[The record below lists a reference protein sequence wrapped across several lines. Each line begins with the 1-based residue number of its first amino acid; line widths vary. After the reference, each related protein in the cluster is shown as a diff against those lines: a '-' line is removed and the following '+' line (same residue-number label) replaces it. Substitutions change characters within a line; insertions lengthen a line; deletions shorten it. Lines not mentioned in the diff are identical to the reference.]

1 MIALNLETKNG
12 SQKRIKEYLEQNAS
26 AVFAEKINNGVRI
39 EKDGKTLINKKDLDG
54 FWVYACKKAR
64 ENGDDYTED
73 DTVFMWAVDYFGDND
88 IEGTLY
94 NEDGTKYELPKPVYK
109 PVPAP
114 VIQEKPKPKKA
125 QISLFDMMETNDKAD
140 EETVEEV
147 IDETPDEEAETDM
160 KIDKETGEILEP
172 VKEKKTIPFQ
182 QLSPLYQKYIGFQR
196 QYPQAVI
203 AYRLGDFFEV
213 FGDNAVM
220 LANELMLTLTGRDCG
235 LEERVPMV
243 GFPYHASDNYFKKI
257 AEKRQLVVV
266 ESNEATLYRIAKEE
280 PKVVEIDE
288 TDESEFTDMKERTK
302 AFESSALCKL
312 IEIFGDELTIH
323 EEDI

>member
-1 MIALNLETKNG
+1 MITLNLKTKNG

-54 FWVYACKKAR
+54 FWAYACKKAR

-73 DTVFMWAVDYFGDND
+73 DTVFIWAVNYFGDNE

-94 NEDGTKYELPKPVYK
+94 NEDGTKYKPIKNVTV

-114 VIQEKPKPKKA
+114 VVQEKPKPKKA
-125 QISLFDMMETNDKAD
+125 QISLFDMMNADDKTE
-140 EETVEEV
+140 EETV
-147 IDETPDEEAETDM
+147 DETPDEEAKTDM
-160 KIDKETGEILEP
+160 KIDKETGEIISP
-172 VKEKKTIPFQ
+172 VKEKKAVPFQ

-213 FGDNAVM
+213 FGDNTVM
-220 LANELMLTLTGRDCG
+220 LANELELTLTGRDCG

-257 AEKRQLVVV
+257 AEKHQLVVV
-266 ESNEATLYRIAKEE
+266 ESNEATLYRVAKEE
-280 PKVVEIDE
+280 PEAVEIDE
-288 TDESEFTDMKERTK
+288 TDDTELADMKERTK

-312 IEIFGDELTIH
+312 IEIFGDELTIQ

>member
-12 SQKRIKEYLEQNAS
+12 SQRQIKAYLEQNAS
-26 AVFAEKINNGVRI
+26 EALAEKINNGVRI

-54 FWVYACKKAR
+54 FWTYACKKAH
-64 ENGDDYTED
+64 ESGDDYTED
-73 DTVFMWAVDYFGDND
+73 ETVFGWAVHYFEENE

-94 NEDGTKYELPKPVYK
+94 NEDGTKYELPKPVHK
-109 PVPAP
+109 PIPAP
-114 VIQEKPKPKKA
+114 VVQEKPKPKKA
-125 QISLFDMMETNDKAD
+125 QISLFDMMESDNKAD
-140 EETVEEV
+140 EETV
-147 IDETPDEEAETDM
+147 DEITDEEPETNM
-160 KIDKETGEILEP
+160 KIDEETGEVIEP
-172 VKEKKTIPFQ
+172 VKEKKTVPLQ

-243 GFPYHASDNYFKKI
+243 GFPYHASDNYFNKI

>member
-12 SQKRIKEYLEQNAS
+12 SQRRIKAYLEQNAS
-26 AVFAEKINNGVRI
+26 EVLADKINNGVRI

-54 FWVYACKKAR
+54 FWAYACKKAH

-73 DTVFMWAVDYFGDND
+73 ETVFGWAVHYFEENE

-114 VIQEKPKPKKA
+114 VVQEKPKPKKA
-125 QISLFDMMETNDKAD
+125 QISLFDMMESDNKAD
-140 EETVEEV
+140 EETGEV
-147 IDETPDEEAETDM
+147 I
-160 KIDKETGEILEP
+160 EP
-172 VKEKKTIPFQ
+172 VKEKKTVPLQ
-182 QLSPLYQKYIGFQR
+182 QLSPLYQKYISFQR

-220 LANELMLTLTGRDCG
+220 LANEIELTLTGRDCG
-235 LEERVPMV
+235 LDERVPMV

-257 AEKRQLVVV
+257 AQTHQLVIV
-266 ESNEATLYRIAKEE
+266 ESNEATLYRLPIEE
-280 PKVVEIDE
+280 PKASEIDE
-288 TDESEFTDMKERTK
+288 TDETELAELRERSK

-312 IEIFGDELTIH
+312 IEIFGDELTIQ

>member
-1 MIALNLETKNG
+1 MITLNLETKNG

-26 AVFAEKINNGVRI
+26 EVLAEKINNGVRI

-54 FWVYACKKAR
+54 FWAYACKKAN
-64 ENGDDYTED
+64 ENGDGYTENE
-73 DTVFMWAVDYFGDND
+73 TVFGWAVHYFEENE

-94 NEDGTKYELPKPVYK
+94 NEDGSIYETPKPVYK

-114 VIQEKPKPKKA
+114 VVQEKPKPKKA
-125 QISLFDMMETNDKAD
+125 QISLFDMMETDDKAN
-140 EETVEEV
+140 EET
-147 IDETPDEEAETDM
+147 IDETPDEEAKTDM
-160 KIDKETGEILEP
+160 KIDKETGEIINP
-172 VKEKKTIPFQ
+172 VKDKKTVPFQ

-220 LANELMLTLTGRDCG
+220 LANELELTLTGRDCG

-257 AEKRQLVVV
+257 AEKHQLVVV
-266 ESNEATLYRIAKEE
+266 ESNEATLY
-280 PKVVEIDE
+280 
-288 TDESEFTDMKERTK
+288 
-302 AFESSALCKL
+302 
-312 IEIFGDELTIH
+312 
-323 EEDI
+323 

>member
-54 FWVYACKKAR
+54 FWAYACKKAR

-73 DTVFMWAVDYFGDND
+73 ETVFIWAVDYFGDNE

-109 PVPAP
+109 SVPAP
-114 VIQEKPKPKKA
+114 VVQEKPKPKKA
-125 QISLFDMMETNDKAD
+125 QISLFDMLETDEKAD
-140 EETVEEV
+140 EETV
-147 IDETPDEEAETDM
+147 DETPDEEPDSA
-160 KIDKETGEILEP
+160 KQIDVDEETGEVIEP
-172 VKEKKTIPFQ
+172 VQEKKSVPLQ
-182 QLSPLYQKYIGFQR
+182 QLSPLYQKYIGFQN

-203 AYRLGDFFEV
+203 AYRVGDFFEV
-213 FGDNAVM
+213 FGDNAIM
-220 LANELMLTLTGRDCG
+220 LANEIELTLTGRDCG
-235 LEERVPMV
+235 LDERVPMV
-243 GFPYHASDNYFKKI
+243 GLPFHASDNYFKKI
-257 AEKRQLVVV
+257 AETHELVIV
-266 ESNEATLYRIAKEE
+266 EHNTATPYGVTEEE
-280 PKVVEIDE
+280 PDE
-288 TDESEFTDMKERTK
+288 QPEDFDDELDDLRERSK

>member
-1 MIALNLETKNG
+1 MITLNLKTKNG
-12 SQKRIKEYLEQNAS
+12 SQCRIKEYLEQHANPAL
-26 AVFAEKINNGVRI
+26 AEKINNGTRI

-54 FWVYACKKAR
+54 FWAYACRKSR
-64 ENGDDYTED
+64 ENGDDYTENE
-73 DTVFMWAVDYFGDND
+73 TVFEWAMYYFNEDT

-94 NEDGTKYELPKPVYK
+94 NENGTKYKPIKNVTV

-114 VIQEKPKPKKA
+114 VVQEKPKPKKA
-125 QISLFDMMETNDKAD
+125 QISLFDMMETDDKTD

-160 KIDKETGEILEP
+160 KIDKETGEIISP
-172 VKEKKTIPFQ
+172 VKDKKTVPFQ

-213 FGDNAVM
+213 FGDNAIM
-220 LANELMLTLTGRDCG
+220 LANEIELTLTGRDCG
-235 LEERVPMV
+235 LDERVPMV

-257 AEKRQLVVV
+257 AETHQLVVV
-266 ESNEATLYRIAKEE
+266 EDNTATLYRTPIEE
-280 PKVVEIDE
+280 PETDEIDE
-288 TDESEFTDMKERTK
+288 TDETELAELRERSK

-312 IEIFGDELTIH
+312 IEIFGDELTIQ

>member
-1 MIALNLETKNG
+1 MITLNLKTKNG
-12 SQKRIKEYLEQNAS
+12 SQCRIKEYLEQHANPAL
-26 AVFAEKINNGVRI
+26 AEKINNGARI
-39 EKDGKTLINKKDLDG
+39 EKEGNTLINKKDLDG
-54 FWVYACKKAR
+54 FWAYACRKSR
-64 ENGDDYTED
+64 ENGDDYTENE
-73 DTVFMWAVDYFGDND
+73 TVFEWAMYYFNEDT

-94 NEDGTKYELPKPVYK
+94 NENGTKYKPIKNVTV

-114 VIQEKPKPKKA
+114 VVQEKPKPKKA
-125 QISLFDMMETNDKAD
+125 QISLFDMMETDDK
-140 EETVEEV
+140 ET
-147 IDETPDEEAETDM
+147 IDETPDEEAETDI
-160 KIDKETGEILEP
+160 KIDKETGEVIEP
-172 VKEKKTIPFQ
+172 VKDKKTVPFQ

-220 LANELMLTLTGRDCG
+220 LANEIELTLTGRDCG

-243 GFPYHASDNYFKKI
+243 GFPYHVSDNYFKKI
-257 AEKRQLVVV
+257 AEKHQLVVV
-266 ESNEATLYRIAKEE
+266 ESNEAMLYRVAKEE
-280 PKVVEIDE
+280 PETVEIDE
-288 TDESEFTDMKERTK
+288 TDDTELADMKERTK

>member
-1 MIALNLETKNG
+1 MFG
-12 SQKRIKEYLEQNAS
+12 
-26 AVFAEKINNGVRI
+26 
-39 EKDGKTLINKKDLDG
+39 
-54 FWVYACKKAR
+54 
-64 ENGDDYTED
+64 
-73 DTVFMWAVDYFGDND
+73 WAVHYFEENE

-114 VIQEKPKPKKA
+114 VVQEKPKPKKA
-125 QISLFDMMETNDKAD
+125 QISLFDMMESDNKAD
-140 EETVEEV
+140 EETV
-147 IDETPDEEAETDM
+147 DETLDEEPETDM
-160 KIDKETGEILEP
+160 KIDEETGEILEP
-172 VKEKKTIPFQ
+172 VKEKKTVPLQ

-220 LANELMLTLTGRDCG
+220 LANEIELTLTGRDCG
-235 LEERVPMV
+235 LDERVPMV

-257 AEKRQLVVV
+257 AQTHQLVIV
-266 ESNEATLYRIAKEE
+266 ESNEATLYRLPIEE
-280 PKVVEIDE
+280 PKASEIDE
-288 TDESEFTDMKERTK
+288 TDETELAELRERSK

-312 IEIFGDELTIH
+312 IEIFGDELTIQ

>member
-1 MIALNLETKNG
+1 MITLNLKTKNG
-12 SQKRIKEYLEQNAS
+12 SQCRIKEYLEQHANPAL
-26 AVFAEKINNGVRI
+26 AEKINNGARI
-39 EKDGKTLINKKDLDG
+39 EKEGNTLINKKDLDG
-54 FWVYACKKAR
+54 FWAYACRKSR
-64 ENGDDYTED
+64 ENGDDYTENE
-73 DTVFMWAVDYFGDND
+73 TVFEWAMYYFNEDT

-94 NEDGTKYELPKPVYK
+94 NENGTKYKPIKNVTV

-114 VIQEKPKPKKA
+114 VVQEKPKPKQA
-125 QISLFDMMETNDKAD
+125 QISLFDMMETDDK
-140 EETVEEV
+140 ET
-147 IDETPDEEAETDM
+147 IDETPDEEAETDI
-160 KIDKETGEILEP
+160 KIDKETGEVIEP
-172 VKEKKTIPFQ
+172 VKDKKTVPFQ

-220 LANELMLTLTGRDCG
+220 LANEIELTLTGRDCG

-243 GFPYHASDNYFKKI
+243 GFPYHVSDNYFKKI
-257 AEKRQLVVV
+257 AEKHQLVVV
-266 ESNEATLYRIAKEE
+266 ESNEAMLYRVAKEE
-280 PKVVEIDE
+280 PETVEIDE
-288 TDESEFTDMKERTK
+288 TDDTELADMKERTK

>member
-12 SQKRIKEYLEQNAS
+12 SQRRIKAYLEQNAS
-26 AVFAEKINNGVRI
+26 EVLADKINNGVRI

-54 FWVYACKKAR
+54 FWAYACKKAH
-64 ENGDDYTED
+64 ESGDDYTED
-73 DTVFMWAVDYFGDND
+73 ETVFGWAVHYFEENE

-94 NEDGTKYELPKPVYK
+94 NEDGTKYELPKTVYK
-109 PVPAP
+109 PIPAP
-114 VIQEKPKPKKA
+114 VVQEKPKPKKA
-125 QISLFDMMETNDKAD
+125 QITLFDLMENDDNKAD
-140 EETVEEV
+140 EETV
-147 IDETPDEEAETDM
+147 DETPDEEPETDM
-160 KIDKETGEILEP
+160 KIDKETGEVIEP
-172 VKEKKTIPFQ
+172 VKEKKTVPLQ

-257 AEKRQLVVV
+257 AQTHQLVIV
-266 ESNEATLYRIAKEE
+266 ESNEATLYRLPIEE
-280 PKVVEIDE
+280 PEADEIDE
-288 TDESEFTDMKERTK
+288 TDETELAELRERSK
-302 AFESSALCKL
+302 AFEASALCKL

>member
-12 SQKRIKEYLEQNAS
+12 SQRRIRAYLEQNAS
-26 AVFAEKINNGVRI
+26 EVLAEKINNGVRI
-39 EKDGKTLINKKDLDG
+39 EKNGKTLINKKDLDG
-54 FWVYACKKAR
+54 FWAYACKKAH
-64 ENGDDYTED
+64 ESGDDYTED
-73 DTVFMWAVDYFGDND
+73 ETVFGWAVHYFEENE

-94 NEDGTKYELPKPVYK
+94 NEDGTKHETPKPVYK
-109 PVPAP
+109 PISAP
-114 VIQEKPKPKKA
+114 IVQEKPKPKKA
-125 QISLFDMMETNDKAD
+125 QISLFDMMNADDKAE

-147 IDETPDEEAETDM
+147 VDEKPNEEAETNIKFDE
-160 KIDKETGEILEP
+160 ETGEVIEP
-172 VKEKKTIPFQ
+172 VKEKKTVPLQ

-220 LANELMLTLTGRDCG
+220 LANEIELTLTGRDCG
-235 LEERVPMV
+235 LDERVPMV

-257 AEKRQLVVV
+257 AETHQLVVV
-266 ESNEATLYRIAKEE
+266 EDNTATLYRTPIEE
-280 PKVVEIDE
+280 PEADEIDE
-288 TDESEFTDMKERTK
+288 TDETELAELRERSK

-312 IEIFGDELTIH
+312 IEIFGDELTIQ

>member
-1 MIALNLETKNG
+1 MTILNLETKNG
-12 SQKRIKEYLEQNAS
+12 SQRRIKTYLEQNAS
-26 AVFAEKINNGVRI
+26 EVLAEKINNGVQI
-39 EKDGKTLINKKDLDG
+39 EKNGKTLINKKDLDG
-54 FWVYACKKAR
+54 FWAYACKKAR
-64 ENGDDYTED
+64 ESGDDYTED
-73 DTVFMWAVDYFGDND
+73 ETVFGWAVHYFEENE

-109 PVPAP
+109 PIPAP

-125 QISLFDMMETNDKAD
+125 QISLFDMMNADDKGA

-147 IDETPDEEAETDM
+147 IDETSDEETETDM
-160 KIDKETGEILEP
+160 KIDEETGEILEP
-172 VKEKKTIPFQ
+172 VKEKKTVPFQ

-257 AEKRQLVVV
+257 AEKHQLVVV

-280 PKVVEIDE
+280 PKAVEIDE
-288 TDESEFTDMKERTK
+288 TDETELADMKERTK

>member
-12 SQKRIKEYLEQNAS
+12 SQRRIKAYLEQNAS
-26 AVFAEKINNGVRI
+26 EVLAEKINNGVRI

-54 FWVYACKKAR
+54 FWAYACKKAH
-64 ENGDDYTED
+64 ESGDDYTED
-73 DTVFMWAVDYFGDND
+73 ETVFGWAVHYFEENE

-114 VIQEKPKPKKA
+114 VVQEKPKPKKA
-125 QISLFDMMETNDKAD
+125 QITLFDLMENGDNKAD
-140 EETVEEV
+140 EETGEV
-147 IDETPDEEAETDM
+147 I
-160 KIDKETGEILEP
+160 EP
-172 VKEKKTIPFQ
+172 VKEKKTVPLQ

-220 LANELMLTLTGRDCG
+220 LANEIELTLTGRDCG
-235 LEERVPMV
+235 LDERVPMV

-257 AEKRQLVVV
+257 AQTHQLVIV
-266 ESNEATLYRIAKEE
+266 ESNEATLYRLPIEE
-280 PKVVEIDE
+280 PKASEIDE
-288 TDESEFTDMKERTK
+288 TDETELAELRERSK

-312 IEIFGDELTIH
+312 IEIFGDELTIQ

>member
-12 SQKRIKEYLEQNAS
+12 SQRRIKAYLEQNAS
-26 AVFAEKINNGVRI
+26 EVLAEKINNGVRI

-54 FWVYACKKAR
+54 FWAYACKKAH
-64 ENGDDYTED
+64 ESGDDYTED
-73 DTVFMWAVDYFGDND
+73 ETVFGWAVHYFEENE

-125 QISLFDMMETNDKAD
+125 QISLFDMMNADDKAD

-257 AEKRQLVVV
+257 AEKHQLVVV
-266 ESNEATLYRIAKEE
+266 ESNEATLYRVAKEE
-280 PKVVEIDE
+280 PIAVEIDE

>member
-1 MIALNLETKNG
+1 MITLNLETKNK
-12 SQKRIKEYLEQNAS
+12 SQKRIKKYLEENAS
-26 AVFAEKINNGVRI
+26 PTLAEKINNGVRI

-54 FWVYACKKAR
+54 FWAYAYKKSH
-64 ENGDDYTED
+64 ENGGDGYEDNDD
-73 DTVFMWAVDYFGDND
+73 VFGWAVHYFEENE

-94 NEDGTKYELPKPVYK
+94 NEDGTKYEAPKPVYK
-109 PVPAP
+109 PIPAP
-114 VIQEKPKPKKA
+114 VVQEKPKPKKA
-125 QISLFDMMETNDKAD
+125 QITLFDLMENDDDKTD
-140 EETVEEV
+140 EETV
-147 IDETPDEEAETDM
+147 DETTDEEPETDM
-160 KIDKETGEILEP
+160 KFDEETGEVLEP
-172 VKEKKTIPFQ
+172 VKDKKTVPLQ
-182 QLSPLYQKYIGFQR
+182 QLSPLYQQYIGFQR

-220 LANELMLTLTGRDCG
+220 LANELELTLTGRDCG

-257 AEKRQLVVV
+257 VETHELVIV
-266 ESNEATLYRIAKEE
+266 EHDTATIYGATEEE
-280 PKVVEIDE
+280 PDEPPEE
-288 TDESEFTDMKERTK
+288 TDNEMDELRERTK

>member
-1 MIALNLETKNG
+1 MITLNLKTKNG
-12 SQKRIKEYLEQNAS
+12 SQCRIKEYLEQHANPAL
-26 AVFAEKINNGVRI
+26 AEKINNGARI
-39 EKDGKTLINKKDLDG
+39 EKEGNTLINKKDLDG
-54 FWVYACKKAR
+54 FWAYACRKSR
-64 ENGDDYTED
+64 ENGDDYTENE
-73 DTVFMWAVDYFGDND
+73 TVFEWAMYYFNEDT

-94 NEDGTKYELPKPVYK
+94 NENGTKYKPIKNVTV

-114 VIQEKPKPKKA
+114 VVQEKPKPKKA
-125 QISLFDMMETNDKAD
+125 QISLFDMMETDDK
-140 EETVEEV
+140 ET
-147 IDETPDEEAETDM
+147 IDETPDEEAETDI
-160 KIDKETGEILEP
+160 KIDKETGEVIEP
-172 VKEKKTIPFQ
+172 VKDKKTVPFQ

-266 ESNEATLYRIAKEE
+266 ESNEATLYRITKEE

>member
-12 SQKRIKEYLEQNAS
+12 SQRRIKAYLEQNAS
-26 AVFAEKINNGVRI
+26 EVLADKINNGVRI

-54 FWVYACKKAR
+54 FWAYACKKAH
-64 ENGDDYTED
+64 ESGDDYTED
-73 DTVFMWAVDYFGDND
+73 ETVFEWAMYYFNEDTV
-88 IEGTLY
+88 EGTLY
-94 NEDGTKYELPKPVYK
+94 NENGTKYKPVK
-109 PVPAP
+109 NIAIPAPAP
-114 VIQEKPKPKKA
+114 VVQEKPNPKKA
-125 QISLFDMMETNDKAD
+125 QITLFDLMENDDDKPD
-140 EETVEEV
+140 EETV
-147 IDETPDEEAETDM
+147 DETTDEEAETDM
-160 KIDKETGEILEP
+160 KFDEETGEVLEP
-172 VKEKKTIPFQ
+172 VKDKKTVPLQ

-213 FGDNAVM
+213 FGDNAIM
-220 LANELMLTLTGRDCG
+220 LANEIELTLTGRDCG
-235 LEERVPMV
+235 LDERVPMV

-257 AEKRQLVVV
+257 AQTHELVVV
-266 ESNEATLYRIAKEE
+266 EENTATLYRAPIEE
-280 PKVVEIDE
+280 PEVDE
-288 TDESEFTDMKERTK
+288 TDETELAELRERSK